1 MVKKGGDGVVDMRA
15 ATGFHGKV
23 FIDTEFAFFKAL
35 GAKVMGVAGFV
46 NPRVLAHSARAYR
59 KGFSGDTRG
68 EGTQLGGLI
77 VAGPVITSA
86 EDDVSIIYLYREM
99 EWGGTCVLFFSAAL
113 SLFCADP
120 SARCHTHQITHLLLR
135 FSRRVAS

>member
-1 MVKKGGDGVVDMRA
+1 MKKGGDGVVDMRA

-35 GAKVMGVAGFV
+35 GAKVMGAAGFV

-77 VAGPVITSA
+77 VAGPVSTSA
-86 EDDVSIIYLYREM
+86 EDDVSIIYLYREQ
-99 EWGGTCVLFFSAAL
+99 EWGDHAPIAEVLAACRQLTNGDGESAA
-113 SLFCADP
+113 A
-120 SARCHTHQITHLLLR
+120 SATAAPKL
-135 FSRRVAS
+135 

>member
-1 MVKKGGDGVVDMRA
+1 VVVVKKGGDGVVDMRA

-35 GAKVMGVAGFV
+35 GAKVMGAAGFV

-77 VAGPVITSA
+77 VAGPVSTSA
-86 EDDVSIIYLYREM
+86 EDDVSIIYLYREQ
-99 EWGGTCVLFFSAAL
+99 EWGVTHLFFSL
-113 SLFCADP
+113 VSSSCSLV
-120 SARCHTHQITHLLLR
+120 ILR
-135 FSRRVAS
+135 

>member
-99 EWGGTCVLFFSAAL
+99 EWGGTCVLFFQLLSRYSAL
-113 SLFCADP
+113 
-120 SARCHTHQITHLLLR
+120 THLLVATHIR
-135 FSRRVAS
+135 SRTYC